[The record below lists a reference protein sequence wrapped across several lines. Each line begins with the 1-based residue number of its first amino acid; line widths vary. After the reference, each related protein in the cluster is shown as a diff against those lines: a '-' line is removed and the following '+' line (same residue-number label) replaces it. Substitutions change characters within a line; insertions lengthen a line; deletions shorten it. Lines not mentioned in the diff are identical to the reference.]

1 MPKLSFIEL
10 IKNLFLTK
18 NKQQDELSTWINQNL
33 NEDVAQAF
41 IIELFPGFAEYYK
54 ANRSDLLDGMIDK
67 PATIAVIGKDSKESD
82 NNKSRNNHTL
92 KVFKFNDEIICTR
105 ISHQKNGSIFG
116 EDAVKEFFRRAK
128 KKKGDSD
135 SYTYVG
141 KPAPPRPTAPK
152 KKKGDSD
159 SYTYRQKLLLL
170 GFSDYLTTIND
181 LGYHR
186 DKKDTEIYE
195 LVADKDRIEQIIV
208 DITEKHEIYSGD
220 FPDVLKKV
228 LFHKLKEFNNSNRE
242 TDKQKSIGLELITI
256 LAVVS
261 IFPDEWSEHLE
272 KFLTTYYN
280 DIINPPETT
289 DRISADMAI
298 TPQPEEYNSVA
309 FTLLLREICQNN
321 AKYADS
327 FGRLVSFGK
336 LENRIVEGDIP
347 NLRPSKNGV
356 DACCT
361 LNQLIEGEDSIMCL
375 CGEGGIGKTVS
386 LISTAKRLSKEGE
399 LFPFYISLSLF
410 CSENK
415 SFMAYIEEQSK
426 DWLSDYEAGRF
437 QSLLTKWLCDQTTNS
452 TLLLLLDGFNEV
464 SKESQQYVLS
474 KLHSEFF
481 SGSVNKKVRVVL
493 TSREEPFLGNNDFA
507 DSFKLY
513 YIDELSLD
521 TAKKYLDLLIKVKP
535 EQYYSEIENGNGEL
549 VPFLRTPMA
558 ISMYCY
564 MKNNENTRNG
574 LPYPSPTTK
583 GELMG
588 NYVSLLTAKTNATGS
603 IAFLAYNMAV
613 SGEIAISSHRAHD
626 YFKIRE
632 SDPDTVNDLGKF
644 NDIFNATWYGDRL
657 RTIAFKHQDLR
668 DYYAAYY
675 CITCFD
681 RGAEEINACFG
692 NRIPKEVLYLFADL
706 CEEHRFLNDS
716 SLIQETLSEVGS
728 SLSAVAV
735 SQIIKA
741 VQYARKNDL
750 STMDFIGLDL
760 TRTGLNG
767 VILSTDDNKAVFGNA
782 KISDRTFLPIG
793 RHTVTNYN
801 NIHQLLVKDRY
812 LLSFGEEVLFYDMK
826 NGIWD
831 VCSKNFD
838 GRRVVATAEIS
849 NDSIALVF
857 TDNIDTI
864 VRHSD
869 RFSEMLAVFLK
880 ENHISES
887 CAPFDKET
895 MVDSMVE
902 LINNLITLN
911 TNKAAETPVLVSCQ
925 DINVTINS
933 FWGELIDGW
942 KPREFKS
949 EDIEILEES
958 LLKFIGEYIDD
969 SSNELIDEQKDIVSY
984 RICRIY
990 VSDDSI
996 SLNLDEDSCVKFNRK
1011 DEVCKELKKA
1021 YLRNGSNVEYQ
1032 VVNKT
1037 VFYRTHKQQKS
1048 IPIYKCYKFNSEPHS
1063 IYAFQWKKHEY
1074 VSVITNSRD
1083 ISLYEVNDGQTIMVT
1098 DLPSNSYCISFML
1111 SDDSSIYS
1119 FYSHEKCYY
1128 KWDASKM
1135 KAITTDMYIT
1145 MDSGE
1150 IAGCVLHDESP
1161 YLYSEGYDYISLSRK
1176 GEPPVYMETK
1186 HVKLGKNKNTY
1197 SAIKTFALPNK
1208 NMMVVWAND
1217 KDLVPPCDHER
1228 FFYLYCDEK
1237 NVCADGDSN
1246 KYAFVFQ
1253 ELNPDLTPAM
1263 KNHGGGLTKK
1273 IFSRELNFSALHSTP
1288 SGIVLES
1295 KSHDND
1301 NLAIVCRYIPYSLLE
1316 GKTNYRD
1323 AEITDRIIPVSSL
1336 LASTILDID
1345 EINVENNTIRALCI
1359 KVEPTNVSHCSARY
1373 CIAVYESGSNEVTQ
1387 MNTIEIEFEKHS
1399 YNFIGHIKLCYYKG
1413 DFFLTF
1419 YSEEELKT
1427 FLLNRIESGEYIV
1440 VNTVIDKSFPSDIWI
1455 SDVIQYREYII
1466 VSFSDGTIT
1475 RFNITDPDNIV
1486 EELYHTIPGL
1496 LCCGV
1501 DFSHTQGTLSSN
1513 LKDALKLIGKL

>member
-1 MPKLSFIEL
+1 MAGLSFMEL
-10 IKNLFLTK
+10 MATLFL
-18 NKQQDELSTWINQNL
+18 NDDENDELSKQINE
-33 NEDVAQAF
+33 NEELMAQAIF
-41 IIELFPGFAEYYK
+41 IGLFNNYAEHYK
-54 ANRSDLLDGMIDK
+54 KRRRLIKDTASK
-67 PATIAVIGKDSKESD
+67 PAIILDDESSSKEG
-82 NNKSRNNHTL
+82 NTHKLLIR
-92 KVFKFNDEIICTR
+92 KFNDEILGTKKHTEIVKENGKE
-105 ISHQKNGSIFG
+105 IKKLVNGSIFG
-116 EDAVKEFFRRAK
+116 SQAVEAFFSRLK
-128 KKKGDSD
+128 KISN
-135 SYTYVG
+135 G
-141 KPAPPRPTAPK
+141 KIK
-152 KKKGDSD
+152 FD
-159 SYTYRQKLLLL
+159 QNQLLL

-181 LGYHR
+181 SGYLK
-186 DKKDTEIYE
+186 DKKSTELYG
-195 LVADKDRIEQIIV
+195 LVADKDKIATIIN
-208 DITEKHEIYSGD
+208 EYSGD
-220 FPDVLKKV
+220 FSDVLKKV
-228 LFHKLKEFNNSNRE
+228 LSYKLREFNNSNSE
-242 TDKQKSIGLELITI
+242 PDKQESIGLELITI
-256 LAVVS
+256 LAVAS

-280 DIINPPETT
+280 DIINPPAIT
-289 DRISADMAI
+289 DRISTDMAI
-298 TPQPEEYNSVA
+298 TPQPEEYNSA
-309 FTLLLREICQNN
+309 SFTLLLREICQNN

-336 LENRIVEGDIP
+336 LENRIVEGNIP
-347 NLRPSKNGV
+347 NLRPSKNGG

-386 LISTAKRLSKEGE
+386 LISTAKRLSEEGE

-410 CSENK
+410 CSEIK

-426 DWLSDYEAGRF
+426 DWLSDYEAGHF
-437 QSLLTKWLCDQTTNS
+437 QSLLTKWLCDRTTNS

-474 KLHSEFF
+474 KLHNEFF

-507 DSFKLY
+507 DRFKLY
-513 YIDELSLD
+513 YFDELSLD
-521 TAKKYLDLLIKVKP
+521 TAKKYLDLLIKGNSQK
-535 EQYYSEIENGNGEL
+535 YYSEIENSNGEL
-549 VPFLRTPMA
+549 MPFLRTPMA

-613 SGEIAISSHRAHD
+613 SGEITISSHRAHD
-626 YFKIRE
+626 YFKIMD

-706 CEEHRFLNDS
+706 CGEHRFLNDS
-716 SLIQETLSEVGS
+716 SLIQETLSDVGS
-728 SLSAVAV
+728 GLSAVAV

-793 RHTVTNYN
+793 HTVTNYN

-812 LLSFGEEVLFYDMK
+812 LLSFDEEVLFYDMK
-826 NGIWD
+826 NGTWD

-887 CAPFDKET
+887 CASFDKET

-902 LINNLITLN
+902 LINNLITLH
-911 TNKAAETPVLVSCQ
+911 TNEAADTPVLVSCQ

-942 KPREFKS
+942 KPRVFKS

-1048 IPIYKCYKFNSEPHS
+1048 IPLYKCYKFNSEPHS

-1135 KAITTDMYIT
+1135 KAIATDMYIT

-1150 IAGCVLHDESP
+1150 IAGYVLHDESP
-1161 YLYSEGYDYISLSRK
+1161 YIYSEGYDCISLSRK

-1186 HVKLGKNKNTY
+1186 HVRLGRNNNTY

-1208 NMMVVWAND
+1208 NMMIVWAND
-1217 KDLVPPCDHER
+1217 RDLEPPRDDEQ

-1237 NVCADGDSN
+1237 NVCAYGDSN

-1336 LASTILDID
+1336 LASKILDID

-1359 KVEPTNVSHCSARY
+1359 KVEPTNVSPCSARY

-1399 YNFIGHIKLCYYKG
+1399 YDFIGHIKLCYYKG

-1419 YSEEELKT
+1419 YSEEELKA

-1440 VNTVIDKSFPSDIWI
+1440 VNTVIDKSFPGDIWI
-1455 SDVIQYREYII
+1455 SDVMQYKEYII
-1466 VSFSDGTIT
+1466 VSFSDGTIM